1 MSFRAIISV
10 LYWVSLS
17 SISWAQIS
25 WLHQRNAGWDF
36 RGTWPSRRQPVP
48 NCCRKNSASD
58 WLMRMATRP
67 SAFRTPSTDAASRCS
82 SGFSRSA
89 FPHMRAEG
97 ASPPALPARRRR
109 PPPALAAAAWRAR
122 PCRTCGRRAR
132 RTGPR
137 RRAGRS
143 AAAAVPNRRVSKR
156 PAEQSLRLWNWM
168 PLAVQTLICDAANRL
183 DRTGSQRVQCRVLF
197 HFFQSN

>member
-67 SAFRTPSTDAASRCS
+67 LAFRTPSTDAASRCS
-82 SGFSRSA
+82 SGLTRSA
-89 FPHMRAEG
+89 LPNLRPKG
-97 ASPPALPARRRR
+97 ASHRTASTSR
-109 PPPALAAAAWRAR
+109 PFRSS
-122 PCRTCGRRAR
+122 
-132 RTGPR
+132 
-137 RRAGRS
+137 GRS
-143 AAAAVPNRRVSKR
+143 ESPRIKKTCRAKSSFMKLDAIGRSDPDLRRCK
-156 PAEQSLRLWNWM
+156 
-168 PLAVQTLICDAANRL
+168 
-183 DRTGSQRVQCRVLF
+183 
-197 HFFQSN
+197 